1 MAFNDVIDRTGAAS
15 LIPTQYA
22 NDIMQDAVEESAVL
36 RMAKRLP
43 NMTSSMLSM
52 PVLNSLPHAY
62 FVNGDTG
69 MKQTTKVDWT
79 NKLIT
84 AEEIAVI
91 VPVPDAV
98 LADSQFDIW
107 GQIRP
112 LVRQAFGQVI
122 DAAIL
127 HGTNKPTSWP
137 EAIVTEATAK
147 GNVLTATDD
156 GFADIMAPGG
166 LISLVE
172 EDGYMVNG
180 YLGGMQSRAYLRG
193 IRDQNGQPIFRNGMT
208 GGTSYTLDG
217 QRIEFPRNGAMAA
230 SGKGVP
236 MLIGGDWDKLVYAI
250 RQDLTVT
257 KTNTGVISDADGKI
271 IYNLYQQDMT
281 ALRFVMRLGWQLP
294 TVVNALGAENPYPF
308 AVLKS
313 AGA

>member
-1 MAFNDVIDRTGAAS
+1 MPVFNEIIDRTGAAS
-15 LIPTQYA
+15 LIPTQYSSE
-22 NDIMQDAVEESAVL
+22 IMQDAIEESAVL

-43 NMTSSMLSM
+43 NMTSKMLSM

-69 MKQTTKVDWT
+69 LKQTTKVDWS
-79 NKLIT
+79 NQLIT

-127 HGTNKPTSWP
+127 HGTNKPASWP
-137 EAIVTEATAK
+137 EAIVTGATSK
-147 GNVLTATDD
+147 GNVKVATDD

-172 EDGYMVNG
+172 EDGFMVNG
-180 YLGGMQSRAYLRG
+180 YLGSLQSRAHLRG
-193 IRDQNGQPIFRNGMT
+193 ITDKNGQPLFRNGMT
-208 GGTSYTLDG
+208 GGTAYQLDG
-217 QRIEFPRNGAMAA
+217 QRIEFPRNGSMSAD
-230 SGKGVP
+230 GP
-236 MLIGGDWDKLVYAI
+236 LLIAGDWDKLVYAI

-257 KTNTGVISDADGKI
+257 KTNTGVITDADGKV

-281 ALRFVMRLGWQLP
+281 ALRFVMRLGWALP
-294 TVVNALGAENPYPF
+294 KAVNAMGVDGYPF
-308 AVLKS
+308 AVLN

>member
-1 MAFNDVIDRTGAAS
+1 MSVFNEIIDRTGAAS
-15 LIPTQYA
+15 LIPTQYS
-22 NDIMQDAVEESAVL
+22 NEIMQDAIEESAVL

-43 NMTSSMLSM
+43 NMTSKMLSM

-69 MKQTTKVDWT
+69 LKQTTKLDWS
-79 NKLIT
+79 NQLIT

-127 HGTNKPTSWP
+127 HGTNKPASWP
-137 EAIVTEATAK
+137 EAIVTSATSK
-147 GNVLTATDD
+147 GNVKVATVD

-172 EDGYMVNG
+172 EDGFMVNG
-180 YLGGMQSRAYLRG
+180 YLGSLQSRAHLRG
-193 IRDQNGQPIFRNGMT
+193 ITDNNGQPLFRNGMT
-208 GGTSYTLDG
+208 GGTTYQLDG
-217 QRIEFPRNGAMAA
+217 QRIEFPRNGSMSAD
-230 SGKGVP
+230 GP
-236 MLIGGDWDKLVYAI
+236 LLIAGDWDKLVYAI

-257 KTNTGVISDADGKI
+257 KTNTGVITDAEGKV

-281 ALRFVMRLGWQLP
+281 ALRFVMRLGWALP
-294 TVVNALGAENPYPF
+294 KAVNAMGVDGYPF
-308 AVLKS
+308 AVLN

>member
-1 MAFNDVIDRTGAAS
+1 MAIFNEVIDRTGAAT
-15 LIPTQYA
+15 LIPTQYS
-22 NDIMQDAVEESAVL
+22 NEIMQDAIEESAVL

-43 NMTSSMLSM
+43 NMTSKMLSM

-69 MKQTTKVDWT
+69 LKQTTKVDWS

-98 LADSQFDIW
+98 LDDSQFDIW

-137 EAIVTEATAK
+137 NGIVTEAAAK
-147 GNVLTATDD
+147 GNVKVATDD

-172 EDGYMVNG
+172 EDGFMVNG
-180 YLGGMQSRAYLRG
+180 YLGSLRSRAQLRG
-193 IRDQNGQPIFRNGMT
+193 ITDKNGQPLFRNGMT
-208 GGTSYTLDG
+208 GGTTYQLDG
-217 QRIEFPRNGAMAA
+217 QRIEFPRNGSMTNE
-230 SGKGVP
+230 GP
-236 MLIGGDWDKLVYAI
+236 LLIAGDWDKLVYAI
-250 RQDLTVT
+250 RQDMTVT
-257 KTNTGVISDADGKI
+257 KTNTGVITDADGKV

-294 TVVNALGAENPYPF
+294 SAVNAMGLDGYPF
-308 AVLKS
+308 AVLNAS
-313 AGA
+313 E

>member
-172 EDGYMVNG
+172 EDGYLVNG

-294 TVVNALGAENPYPF
+294 TVVNALGTENPYPF

-313 AGA
+313 ASA

>member
-1 MAFNDVIDRTGAAS
+1 MPIFNEIIDRAGAAS
-15 LIPTQYA
+15 LIPTQYSTE
-22 NDIMQDAVEESAVL
+22 IMQDAVEESAVL
-36 RMAKRLP
+36 RMARRLP
-43 NMTSSMLSM
+43 NMTSSMLSI

-69 MKQTTKVDWT
+69 MKQTSKADWS
-79 NKLIT
+79 NKQIT

-127 HGTNKPTSWP
+127 HGTNKPASWP
-137 EAIVTEATAK
+137 TGIVTEATAK
-147 GNVLTATDD
+147 GNVVTATDD
-156 GFADIMAPGG
+156 GFKDIMGAGG

-172 EDGYMVNG
+172 EDGFIVNG
-180 YLGGMQSRAYLRG
+180 YMGSLKSRAHLRG
-193 IRDQNGQPIFRNGMT
+193 ITDQNGQPLFRNGMT
-208 GGTSYTLDG
+208 GGTSYSLDG
-217 QRIEFPRNGAMAA
+217 QRIEFPRNGSM
-230 SGKGVP
+230 SNDGP
-236 MLIGGDWDKLVYAI
+236 LLIAGDWEKLVYAI
-250 RQDLTVT
+250 RQDITVT
-257 KTNTGVISDADGKI
+257 KTNSGVITDADGKVV
-271 IYNLYQQDMT
+271 YNLYQQDMT

-294 TVVNALGAENPYPF
+294 NSASAIGAENPYPF
-308 AVLKS
+308 AVLNQ

>member
-1 MAFNDVIDRTGAAS
+1 MAIFNEVIDRTGAAS
-15 LIPTQYA
+15 LIPTQYS
-22 NDIMQDAVEESAVL
+22 NEIMQDAIEESAVL

-43 NMTSSMLSM
+43 NMTSNMLSM

-69 MKQTTKVDWT
+69 MKQTTKVDWS

-107 GQIRP
+107 AQIRP

-127 HGTNKPTSWP
+127 HGTNKPSSWP
-137 EAIVTEATAK
+137 NAIITEATSK
-147 GNVLTATDD
+147 GNVVTASDD

-172 EDGYMVNG
+172 EDGFVVNG
-180 YLGGMQSRAYLRG
+180 YLGSLRSRAHLRG
-193 IRDQNGQPIFRNGMT
+193 ITDHNGQPLFRNGMT
-208 GGTSYTLDG
+208 GGTSYQLDG
-217 QRIEFPRNGAMAA
+217 QRIEFPRNGSMTNDGPLLVA
-230 SGKGVP
+230 
-236 MLIGGDWDKLVYAI
+236 GDWDKLVYAI
-250 RQDLTVT
+250 RQDMTVT
-257 KTNTGVISDADGKI
+257 KTNTGVITDADGKVV
-271 IYNLYQQDMT
+271 YNLYQQDMT

-294 TVVNALGAENPYPF
+294 NAVSALGIEDAYPF
-308 AVLKS
+308 AVLN